1 MGQVAAMTYRS
12 ILAMAAL
19 TVTLS
24 LTACAA
30 PVVDASPWPQSDA
43 TFADYQKLV
52 DASQDV
58 IADARAFVPESSI
71 VRADPSV
78 TDLDDDFHRLDCSDT
93 TSQYTNVINYYL
105 AENSGEV
112 AIIDEIRDTYMAD
125 GWQRSDSVAEQLG
138 EEQDPT
144 EGYHQTL
151 RSPDDFVLSINR
163 GDGASG
169 ETILQ
174 MTVYSPCIGNPTDKP
189 ATWGRG

>member
-1 MGQVAAMTYRS
+1 M
-12 ILAMAAL
+12 LAVAL
-19 TVTLS
+19 T

-71 VRADPSV
+71 VRVDPSV